1 MGNPAYATG
10 SFEDFVT
17 KETNYANWFL
27 VSSTGP
33 IIDNY
38 LGNGGIVL
46 GGITRAQRAS
56 EAYLGSHI
64 EALQAQVRD
73 FEGAA
78 IAREG
83 YMQEEIARALAQKRE
98 LQQKK

>member
-1 MGNPAYATG
+1 MAEKAFHQVMLTFRMLRVPPLEISCPEVIMGNPAYATG

-33 IIDNY
+33 IIDDY

-46 GGITRAQRAS
+46 GGITHAWRAS

-64 EALQAQVRD
+64 EAL
-73 FEGAA
+73 
-78 IAREG
+78 
-83 YMQEEIARALAQKRE
+83 
-98 LQQKK
+98 